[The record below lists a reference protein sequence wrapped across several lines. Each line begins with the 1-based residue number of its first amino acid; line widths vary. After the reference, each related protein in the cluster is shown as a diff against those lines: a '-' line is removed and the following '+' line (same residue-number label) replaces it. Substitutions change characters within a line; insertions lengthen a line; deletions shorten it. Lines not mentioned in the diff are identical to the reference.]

1 MFRKP
6 LFLSLALALGMAAQA
21 DAATAAA
28 DSDTDAAQAAPT
40 SSRNHVVRPAT
51 RNRQTP
57 PVDTKT
63 STLGTVSVEAN
74 LDAARNALSPDIGS
88 SQYVI
93 TSKEIEQLPLGAST
107 PLNQVLLQ
115 APGVV
120 QDSYGGIHVR
130 GDHANLQYRI
140 NGVILPESIS
150 GFGQTIDP
158 RVIENIKL
166 LDGAL
171 PAQFGERTAAVV
183 DITTKSGSA
192 LGNGGSVGAMVG
204 ANDTLN
210 PNFSLYGNKG
220 RWSWFVTANY
230 LGDSLGMEN
239 PQKGIKAIHDQTHQG
254 KAFADLTYLINDN
267 TRLSVMAGYA
277 NNRFQIPNIS
287 GQTPSYQYLNQTR
300 FDSSQL
306 NENQSENTRF
316 LDLVL
321 QGKIADSTDYQIS
334 IGQRYSSVDYTPDVI
349 GDLMFNG
356 VASQISRSN
365 RADTLQADF
374 STPLGDS
381 HTLRYGLYGDFEQA
395 TDSSQNWVFPAD
407 ADGNQTSTTPLQIN
421 QYQRFDARTW
431 AAYVQDEWSL
441 GEDWTIN
448 YGLRADRYTAFRE
461 ESQISP
467 RFGVIWQATDSTT
480 VHAGYS
486 RYFTPPASELISGT
500 DIAAFAG
507 TTNAIKNYG
516 SNTPL
521 AERSDYYDFG
531 VSQSLGSHLTLGV
544 DGYYR
549 DVQRLQDEGQFGA
562 AYIYSTFNYGLGRV
576 RGVEFT
582 ANYENGPFSAYFNFA
597 YSKAQGKDVITS
609 QYNFSEAEL
618 AYIAANYIYLDH
630 NQKLTSS
637 GGLNWTLPDTK
648 TKFGMNYLFGSGLR
662 ADEELASG
670 EDIPNGARLP
680 YYFQLNFSVS
690 HDFSLPGTS
699 PLHTQLAIVNAL
711 DRVYELRDGTGV
723 GVGAPQWGPRRAV
736 MFSFQKDFSF

>member
-6 LFLSLALALGMAAQA
+6 LFLSLMMALGAMAQVSAA
-21 DAATAAA
+21 TSVDDSSRDAATS
-28 DSDTDAAQAAPT
+28 DSNPSHNRA
-40 SSRNHVVRPAT
+40 VRPAA
-51 RNRQTP
+51 RNRQTLP
-57 PVDTKT
+57 AAEHA
-63 STLGTVSVEAN
+63 STLGAVSVEAD

-93 TSKEIEQLPLGAST
+93 TAKDIEQLPLGAST

-158 RVIENIKL
+158 RLISNVKL

-183 DITTKSGSA
+183 DITTKSGSQ
-192 LGNGGSVGAMVG
+192 LGNGGSVGAMIG
-204 ANDTLN
+204 ANNTLN
-210 PNFSLYGNKG
+210 PNLSLYGSKG
-220 RWSWFVTANY
+220 RWSWFMTANY

-239 PQKGIKAIHDQTHQG
+239 PQKGIKAVHDQTHQG
-254 KAFADLTYLINDN
+254 KAFGDLTYLINDD
-267 TRLSVMAGYA
+267 TRISLMAGYA

-287 GQTPSYQYLNQTR
+287 GQTPAFGYENRTS
-300 FDSSQL
+300 FDSSLL

-316 LDLVL
+316 VNLIL
-321 QGKIADSTDYQIS
+321 QGKIAGSTDYQVS
-334 IGQRYSSVDYTPDVI
+334 IGQRYSSVDYSPDII

-356 VASQISRSN
+356 VASQIGRSN

-395 TDSSQNWVFPAD
+395 MDGSQNWTFPAD
-407 ADGNQTSTTPLQIN
+407 ADGDQASTTPLQIN
-421 QYQRFDARTW
+421 QNQRFNARTW
-431 AAYVQDEWSL
+431 AAYVQDEWNI

-448 YGLRADRYTAFRE
+448 YGFRADRYSAFRV

-480 VHAGYS
+480 IHAAYS
-486 RYFTPPASELISGT
+486 RYFTPPATELISGA
-500 DIAAFAG
+500 DISRFAG
-507 TTNAIKNYG
+507 TTNAVQNYG
-516 SNTPL
+516 NNTPL
-521 AERSDYYDFG
+521 AERSNYYDFG
-531 VSQSLGSHLTLGV
+531 ISQNIGSHWTLGL

-549 DVQRLQDEGQFGA
+549 DVKRIQDEGQFGA

-576 RGVEFT
+576 RGAEFT
-582 ANYENGPFSAYFNFA
+582 ANYQNGPFSAYFNVA
-597 YSKAQGKDVITS
+597 YSKAQGKHVITS
-609 QYNFSEAEL
+609 QYNFGNDEL
-618 AYIAANYIYLDH
+618 AYIAANYIFLDH
-630 NQKLTSS
+630 DQRYTSS
-637 GGLNWTLPDTK
+637 GGVNWTLPDGK
-648 TKFGMNYLFGSGLR
+648 TKFGMNYLLGSGLR
-662 ADEELASG
+662 TDTDEV
-670 EDIPNGARLP
+670 PNGARLP
-680 YYFQLNFSVS
+680 YYFQMNLSVS
-690 HDFSLPGTS
+690 HDFSLPGTG
-699 PLHTQLAIVNAL
+699 PLHTQLAFVNAL
-711 DRVYELRDGTGV
+711 DRTYQLRDGEGV
-723 GVGAPQWGPRRAV
+723 GVGAPQFGPRRAI
-736 MFSFQKDFSF
+736 MFSFQKDFNF